1 MKPES
6 DEVQTITSEHP
17 PHTDELENCIVRCP
31 QEGSH
36 KALLNFLNTFQ
47 VQLAPGK
54 YKWTDKDHV
63 SEYKIKNVVFSNIR
77 YVVSEPDEFHETFW
91 TWLHALVFG
100 PPPVQTVLLSF
111 DVRQLQTGSET
122 NSVRV

>member
-1 MKPES
+1 MPEN
-6 DEVQTITSEHP
+6 DDTQTIASEHP
-17 PHTDELENCIVRCP
+17 PHVDELENCIVRCP

-36 KALLNFLNTFQ
+36 KVLINFQNTFN

-54 YKWTDKDHV
+54 YKWTDKDHM
-63 SEYKIKNVVFSNIR
+63 SEYKIKNVVFSNIN
-77 YVVSEPDEFHETFW
+77 YQVSEPDEFHETFL
-91 TWLHALVFG
+91 TWLRALIFG

-111 DVRQLQTGSET
+111 DVRQTQTGSEA